1 MDFSLSMTTTDRS
14 RVDAQTAAF
23 NETLTGS
30 PDAQEMLGRDDFLRI
45 LLTQLQNQDPTQPME
60 DKEFI
65 SQMAQFSSL
74 EQMTNVA
81 TGFQQM
87 NALLSSTQA
96 LSVLGRTVEIGAG
109 DQLVVGTV
117 SAIDRG
123 AIPQI
128 TVNNQQY
135 DLADVT
141 RIME

>member
-1 MDFSLSMTTTDRS
+1 MDLSLSMTTTDRS
-14 RVDAQTAAF
+14 RVAAQTAAF

-30 PDAQEMLGRDDFLRI
+30 PEAQEMLGRDDFLKI

-65 SQMAQFSSL
+65 SQMAQFSAL

-81 TGFQQM
+81 SGFEQM

-96 LSVLGRTVEIGAG
+96 LSVLGRTVEVTAG
-109 DQLVVGTV
+109 DQVVVGTV

-135 DLADVT
+135 DLANVT

>member
-1 MDFSLSMTTTDRS
+1 MDLSLSMTTTDRS
-14 RVDAQTAAF
+14 RVAAQTAAF
-23 NETLTGS
+23 NEALTGT
-30 PDAQEMLGRDDFLRI
+30 PEAQDLLGRDDFLKI

-65 SQMAQFSSL
+65 AQMAQFSAL

-81 TGFQQM
+81 SGFQQM

-96 LSVLGRTVEIGAG
+96 LSVLGRTVEISAG
-109 DQLVVGTV
+109 DQVVVGTV
-117 SAIDRG
+117 SAVDRG
-123 AIPQI
+123 AIPRI

-135 DLADVT
+135 DLADVS

>member
-1 MDFSLSMTTTDRS
+1 MDLSLSMTTTDRS
-14 RVDAQTAAF
+14 RVAAQTAAF

-30 PDAQEMLGRDDFLRI
+30 PEAQEMLGRDDFLKI

-65 SQMAQFSSL
+65 SQMAQFSAL

-81 TGFQQM
+81 SGFEQM

-96 LSVLGRTVEIGAG
+96 LSVLGRTVEVSAG
-109 DQLVVGTV
+109 DQVVVGTV

-135 DLADVT
+135 DLANVT